1 MWAGGVKS
9 HVEKSAPPDASA
21 QSLAE
26 RCPPPG
32 TWTHTHAGKPAV
44 LPQADTPRQR
54 PRRTP
59 YGDRPAGRRPPPCP
73 YPHAS
78 SAPTSEGL
86 FNVGGTAP
94 LPPSSV

>member
-32 TWTHTHAGKPAV
+32 TWTHTHAGKP
-44 LPQADTPRQR
+44 LPHHQVQPVHALLQLPEQRHARRRYPADKSRQQR
-54 PRRTP
+54 DGYREDQ
-59 YGDRPAGRRPPPCP
+59 G
-73 YPHAS
+73 
-78 SAPTSEGL
+78 
-86 FNVGGTAP
+86 
-94 LPPSSV
+94 